1 VRTAAELLER
11 MVLGVFDEPDHD
23 RRTAVIEEIFA
34 VDVVFT
40 DPHATVVGREAL
52 GAAVTALR
60 ERIGDAAFTPAG
72 PVREVGDL
80 GVRPWRLGADGH
92 EPVGSGLDVVL
103 VLDSRIARLWTFLD

>member
-1 VRTAAELLER
+1 VRTTAELLER
-11 MVLGVFDEPDHD
+11 MLPGVFAEPDHD
-23 RRTAVIEEIFA
+23 RRQAVIEEVFA

-40 DPHATVVGREAL
+40 DPDATVVGREAL

-60 ERIGDAAFTPAG
+60 DRIGDAAFAPTG

-80 GVRPWRLGADGH
+80 GMRPWRLGADGQ

-103 VLDSRIARLWTFLD
+103 VLDGRIARLWTFLD